1 MTDTGDDASDE
12 RRLFGEKREETVALL
27 ASELGIVRVE
37 LAGDRVGGFGFAGRC
52 HATSVTADGTF
63 LVAADPETTSDGQV
77 AGGRNP
83 SESPASPSVP
93 SPTGNDNVLLLSG
106 TASRQ

>member
-63 LVAADPETTSDGQV
+63 LVAADTETTSDGQGGWRSQPLGIPGISECAV
-77 AGGRNP
+77 AN
-83 SESPASPSVP
+83 
-93 SPTGNDNVLLLSG
+93 
-106 TASRQ
+106 RQ